1 MDDRAIPAILPIAS
15 SEFAEWPMPR
25 QGSPEPVTPAP
36 KPEPTRPPAVV
47 GTAGHVDHGKSTLV
61 KALTGID
68 PDRLAEEKARAMT
81 IDLGFAWLDLPS
93 GRQVSVVD
101 VPGHER
107 FIKNMLA
114 GVGGVDAA
122 LLIVAAD
129 EGPMPQTAEHLAILD
144 LLGIDL
150 GVVALTKADTVDEE
164 WLDLVTEEVRDLLAP
179 TSLAGAPLV
188 PVSALSG
195 RGLDDL
201 RVALDGVLDGAP
213 PRAAGMRPR
222 LPIDRV
228 FTVSGFGTVAT
239 GTLIGGEF
247 VVGQEL
253 RVFPS
258 GRATRIR
265 GLQTHQ
271 RKADRA
277 LPGSRVAVNLAGV
290 AVDELRRGDVLGAPG
305 LLAPTQRLDARLSL
319 LGGSPVRLEQN
330 DEVDLFTGSTEAPAR
345 VTLLDRETLEPG
357 EQGWVQFRFRTPLA
371 VLKGDRF
378 IVRRPSPSETIGGG
392 EIVDPLPPR
401 HKRFRPEVLGA
412 LETLAQGSPDELVL
426 HALEAGPRDRRE
438 LKAGVAGLSPE
449 QVDEALSQLVA
460 EGDALW
466 LGEATE
472 NGSKPGA
479 WIVAT
484 PAWEEI
490 AGKFQAAL
498 QGFHAAQP
506 LRKGMPR
513 EEVKSRLRIANARLF
528 DDLVATADARGVLVN
543 DGATLRL
550 PGFALTLEPRL
561 RAQADRW
568 LGALRAAPFSSPAP
582 VEFELDPSVVGA
594 LADLGEVIEVG
605 DGLFYAPEAYRR
617 IVDET
622 VGLIDRHGAL
632 TLAGF
637 RDHFG
642 TSRKYAQATLEHLDQ
657 RRVTRRVGD
666 ERVRGVAAPRAV
678 ASGTAEHVE

>member
-1 MDDRAIPAILPIAS
+1 VTSLPT
-15 SEFAEWPMPR
+15 R
-25 QGSPEPVTPAP
+25 EPP
-36 KPEPTRPPAVV
+36 RPPAVV

-81 IDLGFAWLDLPS
+81 IDLGFAWLELPS

-114 GVGGVDAA
+114 GVGGIDAA

-144 LLGIDL
+144 LLGVEL
-150 GVVALTKADTVDEE
+150 GVVALTKADTVDDD
-164 WLDLVTEEVRDLLAP
+164 WLDLVTEEVRDRLAP
-179 TSLAGAPLV
+179 TSLAAAPLV
-188 PVSALSG
+188 PVSALTG
-195 RGLDDL
+195 RGLDEL
-201 RVALDGVLDGAP
+201 RATLDRVLDAAP
-213 PRAAGMRPR
+213 GRPAGSRPR
-222 LPIDRV
+222 LPVDRV

-247 VVGQEL
+247 AVGQEL
-253 RVFPS
+253 RVTPR
-258 GRATRIR
+258 GMATRIR

-271 RKADRA
+271 RKTDRA
-277 LPGSRVAVNLAGV
+277 LPGSRVAVNLTGL
-290 AVDELRRGDVLGAPG
+290 AVEDLRRGDVLAPPG
-305 LLAPTQRLDARLSL
+305 LLSPTQRLDARLRL
-319 LGGSPVRLEQN
+319 VPESPVRLEQN
-330 DEVDLFTGSTEAPAR
+330 DEVDLFVGSAEVPAR
-345 VTLLDRETLEPG
+345 VTLLDREVLEPG
-357 EQGWVQFRFRTPLA
+357 EQGWVQFRFRSPVA

-378 IVRRPSPSETIGGG
+378 IIRRPSPSETIGGG

-426 HALEAGPRDRRE
+426 QALEAGPRELRE
-438 LKAGVAGLSPE
+438 LRTGVAGLAPE
-449 QVDEALSQLVA
+449 QVDAALGQLVA

-466 LGEATE
+466 LGGEAAE
-472 NGSKPGA
+472 GPKPGT
-479 WIVAT
+479 WVVAT
-484 PAWEEI
+484 SAWDEI
-490 AGKFQAAL
+490 SGKL
-498 QGFHAAQP
+498 RETLSGFHATQP

-513 EEVKSRLRIANARLF
+513 EEVKSRLRLANARLF
-528 DDLVATADARGVLVN
+528 DDVVATATARGVLV
-543 DGATLRL
+543 DEGATLRL
-550 PGFALTLEPRL
+550 PEFALMLDPGSRT
-561 RAQADRW
+561 QANRW
-568 LGALRAAPFSSPAP
+568 LAALRAAPFSPP
-582 VEFELDPSVVGA
+582 GPGDFGLDPSITGA
-594 LADLGEVIEVG
+594 LKDLGEVVEVG

-622 VGLIDRHGAL
+622 VALIDRHGTL

-657 RRVTRRVGD
+657 RKITRRVGD
-666 ERVRGVAAPRAV
+666 ERVRGVAAPRTAV
-678 ASGTAEHVE
+678 GAATGEQEG